1 MACQIPLGRS
11 LVQRACICVLLTNLF
26 MACKTIETNTISAN
40 SGKTIEIPSFLSL
53 NDRIPIDPE
62 DLTFINGLGYP
73 RIFATSY
80 RASNKIQLSLS
91 NALRG
96 MFDDPYTPIE
106 SKVFTAMKL
115 TLAGKPI
122 PFRISDETTQIINS
136 LSDKKLR
143 FKSSTEEEIIEYLYE
158 KSFDHIR
165 DMDVGTLR
173 SKYIYYKEKAYEDF
187 SDNLLYT
194 TTLPYIASFYGPRL
208 VEINEWDSPINSGT
222 PRSADLN
229 YLNYIKYG
237 TWLED
242 GLPASMS
249 FYWEDS
255 EQLITPILIDGSA
268 VTGYQ
273 IRDRYKIVDRN
284 VQNSWNIFEIIDKKF
299 VGEFRSVD
307 QPYSPIDLAFYKLMY
322 QGETIIGVFSGK
334 KQDKSEST
342 CMVRSLKWGR
352 GWQQPLQDQIPQ
364 HCLEKKPWQQP
375 EPSGEPAA
383 LIGIIRICTSQCTF
397 PNNFLRSITTRNEPI
412 SPEIL
417 KEISETEIL
426 TTSRIRRPGKLYFIA
441 VKLQ

>member
-1 MACQIPLGRS
+1 MIRLIF
-11 LVQRACICVLLTNLF
+11 VVLITNLVS
-26 MACKTIETNTISAN
+26 ACKTIESNKISAN
-40 SGKTIEIPSFLSL
+40 SEKLQEIPSFLSL

-62 DLTFINGLGYP
+62 DLTFINGQGYP

-80 RASNKIQLSLS
+80 RASNKLQLPLS
-91 NALRG
+91 NILRG

-136 LSDKKLR
+136 LSNKKSR
-143 FKSSTEEEIIEYLYE
+143 FKNREEEDIIEYLYE
-158 KSFDHIR
+158 ESFNHIR

-173 SKYIYYKEKAYEDF
+173 NKYIYYKEKDYEDF

-208 VEINEWDSPINSGT
+208 IEINEWDSPINNGT

-229 YLNYIKYG
+229 YLNYLKYG
-237 TWLED
+237 NWLED

-249 FYWEDS
+249 FFWEDS

-273 IRDRYKIVDRN
+273 IRDRYKVVDRS
-284 VQNSWNIFEIIDKKF
+284 VQNSWNIFEIIEKKL
-299 VGEFRSVD
+299 VGEFRSTD
-307 QPYSPIDLAFYKLMY
+307 QPYSPIDLAFYKLKH

-334 KQDKSEST
+334 KQSGTEST
-342 CMVRSLKWGR
+342 CMIRSLAWGR
-352 GWQQPLQDQIPQ
+352 GWQQPLHDQIPQ
-364 HCLEKKPWQQP
+364 HCLEKKPWQRP

-383 LIGIIRICTSQCTF
+383 LIGIIRLCTAQCTF
-397 PNNFLRSITTRNEPI
+397 PNDFSRGLTTRNESV

-441 VKLQ
+441 VNPQ